1 LETGVSETPIDASP
15 QRMLLTARSEYL
27 EGFSRLLGLV
37 RRELRIFDPD
47 LSELSMNLPQRVEA
61 LVRLLRGSRTHRIYI
76 AIHHTE
82 HLTTRCPRLMTLL
95 GSYPA
100 GMFIRQ
106 TRGDAAKAQDCFVL
120 ADNEHLVRRP
130 VATQPR
136 GVLVLNDAK
145 ECQPIHDRFGEIW
158 EASMPGVS
166 ANTTGL

>member
-1 LETGVSETPIDASP
+1 MSEAPGDASP
-15 QRMLLTARSEYL
+15 QRTLLTARSEYL

-47 LSELSMNLPQRVEA
+47 LSELGMNRSQRVEA
-61 LVRLLRGSRTHRIYI
+61 LARLLRESRTHRIYI

-95 GSYPA
+95 GSYSA
-100 GMFIRQ
+100 GMFVYQ
-106 TRGDAAKAQDCFVL
+106 TRGDAAKVQDCFVL

-130 VATQPR
+130 VTNQPR
-136 GVLVLNDAK
+136 GVLVLNDATA
-145 ECQPIHDRFGEIW
+145 CQPIHERFGEIW
-158 EASMPGVS
+158 EASEPGVS

>member
-1 LETGVSETPIDASP
+1 MGETPLEASP
-15 QRMLLTARSEYL
+15 QRTLLTARSEYL
-27 EGFSRLLGLV
+27 EGFGRLLGTV
-37 RRELRIFDPD
+37 RRELLIFDPD
-47 LSELSMNLPQRVEA
+47 LSELGMNLPQRVEA
-61 LVRLLRGSRTHRIYI
+61 LARLLRQSRTHRIFI

-95 GSYPA
+95 GSHTT

-106 TRGDAAKAQDCFVL
+106 TKGDAAKAQDCFVL
-120 ADNEHLVRRP
+120 ADNDHLVRRP

-158 EASMPGVS
+158 EASVPGVS

>member
-1 LETGVSETPIDASP
+1 MSEAPIEASP
-15 QRMLLTARSEYL
+15 QRTLLTARSEYL
-27 EGFSRLLGLV
+27 EGVSRLLALA

-47 LSELSMNLPQRVEA
+47 LSDLGMNLPQRVAA
-61 LVRLLRGSRTHRIYI
+61 LARLLRENRAHCIYI

-95 GSYPA
+95 GSYSA
-100 GMFIRQ
+100 GMYIRE

-120 ADNEHLVRRP
+120 VDNDHLVRRP

-145 ECQPIHDRFGEIW
+145 ECQPIHDRFVEIW
-158 EASMPGVS
+158 EASVAGVS